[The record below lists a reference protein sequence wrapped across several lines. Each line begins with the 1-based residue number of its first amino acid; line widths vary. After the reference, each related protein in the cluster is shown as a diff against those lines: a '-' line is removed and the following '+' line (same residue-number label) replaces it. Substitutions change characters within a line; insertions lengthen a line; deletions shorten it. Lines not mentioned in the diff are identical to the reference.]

1 MTFVFRLLS
10 IITANIYNY
19 FFKKFRNIKI
29 NLYLCDVQIN
39 KPMLELSAN
48 DKKQLE
54 NLNISVEQVER
65 QVNQF
70 KTGFPFSD
78 LVAPATIG
86 NGIIKFS
93 DAEVQELIKQFDE
106 DKQYYDILKFIPAS
120 GAASRMFKSI
130 YSFVEDYKGKEIP
143 EDFLTKENIKN
154 DSIENFFVSIREF
167 AFYDDLKDKLAEQGK
182 DIETLIQENRLVE
195 IAEFLLENE
204 GLAYG
209 KLPKALLK
217 FHKYKETSRF
227 ALEEHLVE
235 AAQYSTAET
244 EDGIVAQLH
253 FTVSQEHLDL
263 FKKTVEEVV
272 PQYEE
277 QFGIRYDISYSVQK
291 PSTDTVAVD
300 MNNEPFRNNDGSLLF
315 RPGGHGALIQNLNDL
330 HKEIIFIKNIDNVVP
345 DRLKPTTY
353 DYKKVLGGYLFKL
366 QQQQFEYL
374 NLLDEGCLAN
384 EEIEEI
390 ASFAKDKLMIDIPNF
405 FKTYNEI
412 EKIDFLYNKL
422 NRPMRICGMVKNE
435 GEPGGGP
442 YWVRNSN
449 DEISL
454 QIVESSQMNHNNEEQ
469 EAIFQAATHFNPVD
483 LVCATQDFKGN
494 SFDLNDYID
503 VNTGFISKKSKD
515 GKDLKALE
523 LPGLWNGAMADWI
536 NIFVEVPILTF
547 NPVKTVNDLLR
558 DTHQ

>member
-1 MTFVFRLLS
+1 
-10 IITANIYNY
+10 
-19 FFKKFRNIKI
+19 
-29 NLYLCDVQIN
+29 
-39 KPMLELSAN
+39 MLELSAN

-120 GAASRMFKSI
+120 GAASRMFKNV
-130 YSFVEDYKGKEIP
+130 YSFVEEFKGKEIP
-143 EDFLTKENIKN
+143 EDFLKKENVKA
-154 DSIENFFVSIREF
+154 DSIENFFLSIREF
-167 AFYDDLKDKLAEQGK
+167 AFYDDLKNKLAEHNK
-182 DIETLIQENRLVE
+182 DIDTLLSENRLVE

-204 GLAYG
+204 GLGYG

-217 FHKYKETSRF
+217 FHKYKEVSRY

-235 AAQYSTAET
+235 AAHYSTAET
-244 EDGIVAQLH
+244 DEGVVAQLH
-253 FTVSQEHLDL
+253 FTVSQEHLDI
-263 FKKTVEEVV
+263 FKKVVEEVL
-272 PQYEE
+272 PHYEE
-277 QFGIRYDISYSVQK
+277 MFNIKYEITYSVQK
-291 PSTDTVAVD
+291 PSTDTIAVD
-300 MNNEPFRNNDGSLLF
+300 INNEPFRNNDGSLFF

-384 EEIEEI
+384 DEIDEI
-390 ASFAKDKLMIDIPNF
+390 ANFAREKLMIDIPNF

-412 EKIDFLYNKL
+412 EKIDFLYSKL

-454 QIVESSQMNHNNEEQ
+454 QIVESSQMNHNDEKQ
-469 EAIFQAATHFNPVD
+469 ESIFKSATHFNPVD

-536 NIFVEVPILTF
+536 NIFVEVPIITF

-558 DTHQ
+558 DNHQ

>member
-1 MTFVFRLLS
+1 
-10 IITANIYNY
+10 
-19 FFKKFRNIKI
+19 
-29 NLYLCDVQIN
+29 
-39 KPMLELSAN
+39 MLALTNN

-54 NLNISVEQVER
+54 DLNISVEQVER

-70 KTGFPFSD
+70 KTGFPYCD
-78 LVAPATIG
+78 LVAAATTE
-86 NGIIKFS
+86 NGIIRFS
-93 DAEVQELIKQFDE
+93 DSEVQELIRQFDE
-106 DKQYYDILKFIPAS
+106 DKEYYDILKFIPAS
-120 GAASRMFKSI
+120 GAASRMFKDL
-130 YSFVEDYKGKEIP
+130 YSFVEEYKGKELP
-143 EDFLTKENIKN
+143 EDFLEKEDIKT
-154 DSIENFFVSIREF
+154 DSIENFFINIREF
-167 AFYDDLKDKLAEQGK
+167 AFYDDLKAKLAEHDK
-182 DIETLIQENRLVE
+182 DIDTLLNENILVE
-195 IAEFLLENE
+195 IAEFLLENK

-217 FHKYKETSRF
+217 FHKYSETSRY

-235 AAQYSTAET
+235 AAHYSTAET

-253 FTVSQEHLDL
+253 FTVSQEHIDI
-263 FKKTVEEVV
+263 FKDAVEDVV
-272 PQYEE
+272 PKYEE
-277 QFGIRYDISYSVQK
+277 MFNIRYDISYSVQK
-291 PSTDTVAVD
+291 PSTDTIAVD

-330 HKEIIFIKNIDNVVP
+330 QKEVIFIKNIDNVVP

-353 DYKKVLGGYLFKL
+353 DYKKVLGGYLFRL

-374 NLLDEGCLAN
+374 NLLDEGCLADD
-384 EEIEEI
+384 EIDEI
-390 ASFAKDKLMIDIPNF
+390 AKFAKEKMMIDIPNF

-412 EKIDFLYNKL
+412 EKIDFLYGKL

-454 QIVESSQMNHNNEEQ
+454 QIVESSQIDHKNEKQ
-469 EAIFQAATHFNPVD
+469 EAIFQSATHFNPVD
-483 LVCATQDFKGN
+483 LVCATHDFKGEP
-494 SFDLNDYID
+494 FDLNDYID
-503 VNTGFISKKSKD
+503 YNTGFISRKSKD
-515 GKDLKALE
+515 GKELKALE

-536 NIFVEVPILTF
+536 NIFVEVPIITF

-558 DTHQ
+558 DNHQEK

>member
-1 MTFVFRLLS
+1 
-10 IITANIYNY
+10 
-19 FFKKFRNIKI
+19 
-29 NLYLCDVQIN
+29 
-39 KPMLELSAN
+39 MLALSAK

-54 NLNISVEQVER
+54 DSNISVEQVER

-70 KTGFPFSD
+70 KTGFPYSD
-78 LVAPATIG
+78 LIAPATIG
-86 NGIIKFS
+86 NGIIKFN
-93 DAEVQELIKQFDE
+93 DTEIQELIKQFDD
-106 DKQYYDILKFIPAS
+106 DKEYYDIIKFVPAS
-120 GAASRMFKSI
+120 GAASRMFKNI
-130 YSFVEDYKGKEIP
+130 YSFVDEYKGKEIP
-143 EDFLTKENIKN
+143 HDFFNKENIAD
-154 DSIENFFVSIREF
+154 DSIENFFLSIREF
-167 AFYDDLKDKLAEQGK
+167 AFYDDLKAKLAEYGK
-182 DIETLIQENRLVE
+182 DIETLISENRLVE

-217 FHKYKETSRF
+217 FHKYKEESRY

-235 AAQYSTAET
+235 ATYYSTVET
-244 EDGIVAQLH
+244 KKGVVAQLH
-253 FTVSQEHLDL
+253 FTVSQEHLDI
-263 FKKTVEEVV
+263 FKKTVEEIV
-272 PQYEE
+272 PKYEKIW
-277 QFGIRYDISYSVQK
+277 GLRYDISYSVQK
-291 PSTDTVAVD
+291 PSTDTIAVD
-300 MNNEPFRNNDGSLLF
+300 MNNEPFRNSDGSLLF

-345 DRLKPTTY
+345 DRLKHTTY

-374 NLLDEGCLAN
+374 ELLNEGFLSD

-390 ASFAKDKLMIDIPNF
+390 VTFAKDKLMIDIPNF

-412 EKIDFLYNKL
+412 EKIDFLYGKL

-449 DEISL
+449 DEVSL
-454 QIVESSQMNHNNEEQ
+454 QIVESSQIDHKNEKQ
-469 EAIFQAATHFNPVD
+469 EAIFQSATHFNPVD
-483 LVCATQDFKGN
+483 LVCATQDYKGN
-494 SFDLNDYID
+494 SFNLNEFIDY
-503 VNTGFISKKSKD
+503 NTGFISKKSKD

>member
-1 MTFVFRLLS
+1 M
-10 IITANIYNY
+10 I
-19 FFKKFRNIKI
+19 
-29 NLYLCDVQIN
+29 
-39 KPMLELSAN
+39 ELTNS

-54 NLNISVEQVER
+54 SLNITTEQVEK

-78 LVAPATIG
+78 LVAPATIEK
-86 NGIIKFS
+86 GIIRFS
-93 DAEVQELIKQFDE
+93 ETEVQELIKQFDE

-120 GAASRMFKSI
+120 GAASRMFKNI
-130 YSFVEDYKGKEIP
+130 YSFVEEHKGKEIP
-143 EDFLTKENIKN
+143 EDFLKKENVKT
-154 DSIENFFVSIREF
+154 DSIESFFLNIRDF
-167 AFYDDLKDKLAEQGK
+167 AFYDDLKAKLAEHDK
-182 DIETLIQENRLVE
+182 DINTLLNENKLVD

-204 GLAYG
+204 GLGYG

-217 FHKYKETSRF
+217 FHRYKETSRF

-235 AAQYSTAET
+235 AAQYSTADT
-244 EDGIVAQLH
+244 EDGVVAQLH
-253 FTVSQEHLDL
+253 FTVSQEHLNI
-263 FKKTVEEVV
+263 FKKVVEEVV

-277 QFGIRYDISYSVQK
+277 QFGIKYDITYSVQK
-291 PSTDTVAVD
+291 PSTDTIAVD

-345 DRLKPTTY
+345 DRLKQTTY
-353 DYKKVLGGYLFKL
+353 DYKKVLGGYLFRL

-374 NLLDEGCLAN
+374 NLLDEGCLADN
-384 EEIEEI
+384 EIDEI
-390 ASFAKDKLMIDIPNF
+390 AKFAKEKLMIDIPNYY
-405 FKTYNEI
+405 KTYNEI
-412 EKIDFLYNKL
+412 EKIDFLYGKL

-442 YWVRNSN
+442 YWVRNCN

-454 QIVESSQMNHNNEEQ
+454 QIVESSQMNHNDEKQ
-469 EAIFQAATHFNPVD
+469 EAIFKSATHFNPVD

-558 DTHQ
+558 DNHQ